1 MTPPPSKDRP
11 PSAARPTPEQV
22 AAAVGRRVPDVAREG
37 LRVLFIG
44 INPGLYSAAAG
55 HHFARPGNR
64 FWNALHL
71 GGMTPTVLHP
81 DDELELLPLGIG
93 VTNMVPRATAA
104 AAELSEKELRTGA
117 QALERKLRSLRPAF
131 AAFLGLGAFR
141 TAFGR
146 PGAVTGEQPRR
157 IGDTRVWLLPNPSG
171 LNAGHQLP
179 DLARDFADLA
189 KAAGFRAPRR
199 PRSVG

>member
-1 MTPPPSKDRP
+1 MTARREARP
-11 PSAARPTPEQV
+11 PGEARPTGEQV
-22 AAAVGRRVPDVAREG
+22 AAAVGRRVPDVAQES

-44 INPGLYSAAAG
+44 INPGLYSAAVG

-64 FWNALHL
+64 FWNALYL
-71 GGMTPTVLHP
+71 GGMTPTVLQP
-81 DDELELLPLGIG
+81 EEERDLLSLGIG

-104 AAELSEKELRTGA
+104 AAELSENELRTGA
-117 QALERKLRSLRPAF
+117 QALERKLRSLRPTF

-141 TAFGR
+141 TAFAR
-146 PGAVTGEQPRR
+146 PDAVTGEQPRR
-157 IGDTRVWLLPNPSG
+157 IGETRVWLLPNPSG

-179 DLARDFADLA
+179 DLARDFAELA

-199 PRSVG
+199 PRVVG